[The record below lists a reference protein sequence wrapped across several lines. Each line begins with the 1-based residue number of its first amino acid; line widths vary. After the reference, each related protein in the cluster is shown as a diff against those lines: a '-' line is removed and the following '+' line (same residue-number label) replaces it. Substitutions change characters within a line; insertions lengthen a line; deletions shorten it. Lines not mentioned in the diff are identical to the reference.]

1 MQAADC
7 GGCLLPT
14 AATLKSNMGTLF
26 AGHHWD
32 FLGWLLSV
40 WTSCGGW
47 RALIMPLW
55 LISAWRH
62 HVLHQQPIQLCGG
75 CILGSTVWVAM
86 YQAGIFSWLRQL
98 KYLIP
103 LVNWG
108 AACL

>member
-1 MQAADC
+1 
-7 GGCLLPT
+7 
-14 AATLKSNMGTLF
+14 MGKLS

-40 WTSCGGW
+40 WTSRGGW
-47 RALIMPLW
+47 RALVMPLW
-55 LISAWRH
+55 LISAWKH

-103 LVNWG
+103 LVNWA
-108 AACL
+108 AACFYVALQCA